1 MTQTNTPGGWPDYQ
15 PGASGGNEFGLG
27 STTRKKHRPTDAGR
41 EVGEFLEG
49 VIDGTIEA
57 VELPWPCLSGLTQAL
72 MPQTVTVLCGAP
84 GASKSFL
91 VLQLLHD
98 LHRRGVPVAYFA
110 LEGERRDVA
119 IRLLAQLEGEAN
131 FTSLAWCR
139 ANPERVRAAMAI
151 HRDALS
157 EFGERVT
164 VAPDAVNY
172 DGLLAWMRERLAG
185 GARVLCLDPVTA
197 ASPEREPWIAD
208 QWFIGEARRLLA
220 GSGASLLVVT
230 HPKNGSK
237 GAPGLE
243 TLAGGAAW
251 SRLSDSVLWLERPDE
266 PERVGV
272 ASPLGGVQTVEA
284 NRYVKIFKA
293 RNGRGAGL
301 TVAFAFSPRTLT
313 MGELGI
319 VRKGEGED

>member
-1 MTQTNTPGGWPDYQ
+1 MTQTNTPGGWSDYQ
-15 PGASGGNEFGLG
+15 PGATGLNEFGLG
-27 STTRKKHRPTDAGR
+27 STSRNKHRPPDAGR

-84 GASKSFL
+84 GASKSFM

-110 LEGERRDVA
+110 MEGERRDVA

-131 FTSLAWCR
+131 VTSLAWCR
-139 ANPERVRAAMAI
+139 ANPERVRASMAI

-172 DGLLAWMRERLAG
+172 DGLLAWMRERLAR
-185 GARVLCLDPVTA
+185 GARVLCIDPVTA
-197 ASPEREPWIAD
+197 ASPEREPWAAD
-208 QWFIGEARRLLA
+208 QWFMGEARRLLA
-220 GSGASLLVVT
+220 DTGASLIVVT
-230 HPKNGSK
+230 HPKK
-237 GAPGLE
+237 GGVVLPGMDA
-243 TLAGGAAW
+243 LAGGAAW
-251 SRLSDSVLWLERPDE
+251 SRFSDTVLWLDRPDE

-272 ASPLGGVQTVEA
+272 AVPLGGVQTVES
-284 NRYVKIFKA
+284 NRSVRICKA

-313 MGELGI
+313 LDELGI
-319 VRKGEGED
+319 VREGEGED